1 MPVKFNVFPL
11 DSSPGYIIHRADMQM
26 KAGLSRVFQA
36 NGFDITPEQWGVLS
50 RLWQSE
56 GIHQS
61 ELAARTA
68 KDRHNITRILSL
80 LEKNG
85 YVHRVPD
92 IEDKRRQRVYLTPDG
107 HTLQNK
113 LTPLVIGFLQTCFEG
128 LSQKDVHAFRRIL
141 NRIANNLK
149 NPKEK

>member
-1 MPVKFNVFPL
+1 MPARFKVFPL
-11 DSSPGYIIHRADMQM
+11 DGSPGFIIHRADTQM
-26 KAGLSRVFQA
+26 KAGLSRAFQA

-92 IEDKRRQRVYLTPDG
+92 TEDKRCQRVYLTQEG
-107 HTLQNK
+107 HALQEK
-113 LTPLVIGFLQTCFEG
+113 LTPLVIGYLEKCFEG
-128 LSQKDVHAFRRIL
+128 LTQKDVQAFKRIL
-141 NRIANNLK
+141 NHMVNNLEDLK
-149 NPKEK
+149 N

>member
-26 KAGLSRVFQA
+26 KAGLSRIFQA
-36 NGFDITPEQWGVLS
+36 NGFDITPEQWGILS

-80 LEKNG
+80 LE
-85 YVHRVPD
+85 
-92 IEDKRRQRVYLTPDG
+92 
-107 HTLQNK
+107 
-113 LTPLVIGFLQTCFEG
+113 
-128 LSQKDVHAFRRIL
+128 
-141 NRIANNLK
+141 
-149 NPKEK
+149 